1 MIISKADLE
10 DYRQALINL
19 GQDAARYVM
28 GEIDGVRD
36 DGRSSMRDAT
46 IDALTTSIG
55 IHGDQAQ
62 ALAGQLFDEVCAAE
76 GIDATSSLYPDIID
90 LDMMAGKVRWLC
102 RKLVEGDRSGYVQ
115 RVGVLADFYT
125 KRCNYVAQ
133 MRNCHGANMRYARIP
148 TGPDTCDW
156 CLMLASRG
164 FVYYTEA
171 DARAGNHQ
179 HCFVGDTTVSASS
192 LLGAERRYY
201 QGPLVHIV
209 TANGSEIS
217 VTPNHPILTTRGWV
231 AAGEVNDGDYLLC
244 ARLDHGDGVGVPDEH
259 DVPPRIED
267 VFSSLAFLNPLG
279 LRRVPTTTEDFHGDG
294 MTDGEVDIVRAD
306 GLLERVL
313 DATGREPLVHEG
325 LADAHLRLSE
335 KRSSLS
341 GTGALDLRFE
351 GNGGAA
357 NGIVSCLGL
366 GGAFGGSHL
375 GSPDE
380 SSGAATTSLD
390 TSDIEPSVQHVAG
403 DSVALGEGIDTL
415 ARFVALNEVIGHGVF
430 GAVPLANI
438 GDIDADALEVLAKN
452 VGVASE
458 LSGDAGNGLPIGIE
472 PSRVIHKSVS
482 VNSCHVYN
490 LTTSSNWYFA
500 NGIIAHN
507 CDCIAV
513 PGRGGNSFN
522 DATQVEGYDPD
533 EYYQLWR
540 ESGFMPPK
548 TNPQLSDGTYQRMV
562 YNQDITSAAGYRNAR
577 KSAARRIRRSSPTRS
592 LSPQE
597 TELYFE
603 RMNSASTMA
612 ELEAEY
618 RDIINDLIR
627 KGDAVNDADWEDIGN
642 HYAYLL
648 ETRRKKR
655 RSR

>member
-1 MIISKADLE
+1 MRISKADLE
-10 DYRQALINL
+10 DYRQALIDL

-90 LDMMAGKVRWLC
+90 FDMMAGKVRWLC
-102 RKLVEGDRSGYVQ
+102 RKLVEGDRPGYVQ

-179 HCFVGDTTVSASS
+179 NCIVGDTEVFGSDV
-192 LLGAERRYY
+192 LGATRRHY
-201 QGPLVHIV
+201 QGPLIHI
-209 TANGSEIS
+209 TTTEGHNLT

-231 AAGEVNDGDYLLC
+231 AANDINNGDYLFSADLG
-244 ARLDHGDGVGVPDEH
+244 HGNGVSVPDEH
-259 DVPPRIED
+259 DAPPTIED

-279 LRRVPTTTEDFHGDG
+279 LRSVPTTAEDFHGDG
-294 MTDGEVDIVRAD
+294 IADGEVDIVWAD
-306 GLLERVL
+306 GLLKHMGHP
-313 DATGREPLVHEG
+313 ATRKPPVHKN
-325 LADAHLRLSE
+325 LATAHFDKSLMCLALS
-335 KRSSLS
+335 RGS
-341 GTGALDLRFE
+341 ALDVGIQRSMRTTSSIMRGDGLRGSLF
-351 GNGGAA
+351 
-357 NGIVSCLGL
+357 
-366 GGAFGGSHL
+366 GSHS
-375 GSPDE
+375 GCSDFT
-380 SSGAATTSLD
+380 SGAATTPLN
-390 TSDIEPSVQHVAG
+390 TGSVKPTVYG
-403 DSVALGEGIDTL
+403 RSRNTITLGKSIGTL
-415 ARFVALNEVIGHGVF
+415 ARLVASREVFWHGVTN
-430 GAVPLANI
+430 AVSTPNTC
-438 GDIDADALEVLAKN
+438 DIDADSLEMFAKDI
-452 VGVASE
+452 GVASE
-458 LSGDAGNGLPIGIE
+458 FSGDAGERLPSGIQLC
-472 PSRVIHKSVS
+472 RVIEKSVS
-482 VNSCHVYN
+482 VSTCHVYN
-490 LTTSSNWYFA
+490 LTTSSSWYFA
-500 NGIIAHN
+500 NGIITHN

-513 PGRGGNSFN
+513 PGRGGNSFD

-548 TNPQLSDGTYQRMV
+548 TNHQLPDGTYQRMV

-603 RMNSASTMA
+603 RMNRASTMA

-655 RSR
+655 RSK